1 MLCQALFHTIYLDD
15 TTVIPLPGDEHE
27 QTLGSRIATEGSSKH
42 DMAEILQA
50 YSRYGYTLVAT
61 RRALEAAIAGGR
73 PAEPQADLKQRS
85 LLVRFGRRGVE
96 QLVADHLDRGL
107 TYTEIAKKYDVA
119 LSTVGKYIQQAKR
132 QRAEAL
138 A

>member
-1 MLCQALFHTIYLDD
+1 MR
-15 TTVIPLPGDEHE
+15 PGPQWVTAPEYE
-27 QTLGSRIATEGSSKH
+27 QTPGSASATEGSSER

-61 RRALEAAIAGGR
+61 RRALEAALAGGR
-73 PAEPQADLKQRS
+73 QTDQRTNLKQRS

-132 QRAEAL
+132 QKAEA
-138 A
+138 AV

>member
-1 MLCQALFHTIYLDD
+1 
-15 TTVIPLPGDEHE
+15 
-27 QTLGSRIATEGSSKH
+27 
-42 DMAEILQA
+42 MAEILQA
-50 YSRYGYTLVAT
+50 YSRYGYTLAAT
-61 RRALEAAIAGGR
+61 QRTLEAALAGGR
-73 PAEPQADLKQRS
+73 PAEPRADLKQHS
-85 LLVRFGRRGVE
+85 LLVRFGRRGIE
-96 QLVADHLDRGL
+96 QLVADHLDHGL

>member
-1 MLCQALFHTIYLDD
+1 
-15 TTVIPLPGDEHE
+15 
-27 QTLGSRIATEGSSKH
+27 
-42 DMAEILQA
+42 MAEILQA

-61 RRALEAAIAGGR
+61 RSALEAALAGGR
-73 PAEPQADLKQRS
+73 QAEQRADLKQRS

-96 QLVADHLDRGL
+96 QMVDDHLDRGL

-138 A
+138 T

>member
-1 MLCQALFHTIYLDD
+1 
-15 TTVIPLPGDEHE
+15 
-27 QTLGSRIATEGSSKH
+27 
-42 DMAEILQA
+42 MAEILQA

-61 RRALEAAIAGGR
+61 RRTLEAALAGGR
-73 PAEPQADLKQRS
+73 QAEQRTDLKQRS

-96 QLVADHLDRGL
+96 KLAADHLDYGM
-107 TYTEIAKKYDVA
+107 TYKEVAKKYGVA

-132 QRAEAL
+132 QQAETL

>member
-1 MLCQALFHTIYLDD
+1 
-15 TTVIPLPGDEHE
+15 
-27 QTLGSRIATEGSSKH
+27 
-42 DMAEILQA
+42 MAEILQA

-61 RRALEAAIAGGR
+61 RRALEAAMAGGR
-73 PAEPQADLKQRS
+73 PAEPRADLKQRS
-85 LLVRFGRRGVE
+85 LLVRFGRRGIE

-132 QRAEAL
+132 QRAKAP
-138 A
+138 AQ